1 MKMKHNTKLQTKLRR
16 WHNTGECWKIK
27 QRDLYIIRLHLYQF
41 YLYENK
47 TGISTTT
54 EHLES

>member
-1 MKMKHNTKLQTKLRR
+1 MKMKHNIKLQTKLRR

-41 YLYENK
+41 YLYENEK
-47 TGISTTT
+47 NNN
-54 EHLES
+54 LES